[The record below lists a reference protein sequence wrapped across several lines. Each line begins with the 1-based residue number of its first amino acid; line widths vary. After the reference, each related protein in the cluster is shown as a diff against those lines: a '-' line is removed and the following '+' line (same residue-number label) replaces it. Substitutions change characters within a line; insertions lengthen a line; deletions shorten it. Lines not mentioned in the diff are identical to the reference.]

1 MLVYSDKCVPELTK
15 LLSMP
20 RIQMVLKELANKSR
34 DRFDILWHFLQEM
47 SLRYIQQSLPI
58 VARCLG
64 HMLPKS
70 WHRNKL
76 ANLIQLYEVHCQVT
90 TCLGLKP
97 PGPNM
102 TQTATCQASA
112 PLFELS

>member
-1 MLVYSDKCVPELTK
+1 
-15 LLSMP
+15 MP

-70 WHRNKL
+70 WHRYKL
-76 ANLIQLYEVHCQVT
+76 ANRIQCYEVHCQVI
-90 TCLGLKP
+90 TCLGPKP

-102 TQTATCQASA
+102 TQTATCPASVLSTSSPIFA
-112 PLFELS
+112 PICEG